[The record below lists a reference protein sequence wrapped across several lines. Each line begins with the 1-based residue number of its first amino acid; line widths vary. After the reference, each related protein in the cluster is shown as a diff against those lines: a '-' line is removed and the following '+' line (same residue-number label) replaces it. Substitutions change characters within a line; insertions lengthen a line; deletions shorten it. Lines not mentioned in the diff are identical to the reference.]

1 MDLAANRC
9 SFPLQ
14 TAANAFITMMTPRV
28 TNNDIILHDEEFNG
42 QEVEAAALPP
52 PTEMAANRR
61 EEADEPDDDET
72 EEPSGR
78 TNRRYRFRFSRNQA
92 LAALAALAF
101 VVGTATVVSRAA
113 SGKTSSITI
122 NSSMQQAAVVPV
134 DVPGYTFIGPGMCR
148 DEDDKAFPFF
158 TYRGPSGHA
167 VATADACAKQC
178 EGCVEDDVAF
188 TFKGFYHSPTYVQGG
203 NCLCLYNDDYPAGTG
218 DVAFDKFK
226 NTGPCKAFS
235 IVDNGGFSS
244 TGEITSFKP
253 TADSYSCYKFVGGG
267 SGKSKASK
275 TPKAAKRG

>member
-1 MDLAANRC
+1 
-9 SFPLQ
+9 
-14 TAANAFITMMTPRV
+14 MMTPV
-28 TNNDIILHDEEFNG
+28 TNNKPTIHDEEHQGG

-52 PTEMAANRR
+52 PTEIVEMAANHP
-61 EEADEPDDDET
+61 EEEEPDEP
-72 EEPSGR
+72 EPTSRR
-78 TNRRYRFRFSRNQA
+78 TNRYRFSRNQA

-113 SGKTSSITI
+113 SGKTSSI

-188 TFKGFYHSPTYVQGG
+188 TFKGFYHSPIYVQGG